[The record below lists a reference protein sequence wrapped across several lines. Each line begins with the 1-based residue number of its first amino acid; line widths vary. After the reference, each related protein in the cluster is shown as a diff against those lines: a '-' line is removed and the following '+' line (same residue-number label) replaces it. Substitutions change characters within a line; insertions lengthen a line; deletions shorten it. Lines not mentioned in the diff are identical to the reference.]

1 MNHQGGRVMSISVD
15 DVEALRSILS
25 SLPRHQPKQVS
36 KQEAI
41 AALVS
46 ELAAA
51 QRRGYSADDL
61 ARLMSEKGIDI
72 NGPTLRN
79 CLRRLR
85 KKRRARDKAKARQP
99 NAARAPASTA
109 TTAGDKKVPAVA
121 GTEAPKQP
129 APATVPTV
137 ASGSTPTPPAPTP
150 VREPNQPKPE
160 PRVMPPSEDPLPH
173 K

>member
-1 MNHQGGRVMSISVD
+1 MSISVD
-15 DVEALRSILS
+15 DVEALRSTLS

-41 AALVS
+41 ASLVS

-51 QRRGYSADDL
+51 QRRGYNTDDL

-85 KKRRARDKAKARQP
+85 KKRRARDKTKAPQA
-99 NAARAPASTA
+99 NAASTPASS
-109 TTAGDKKVPAVA
+109 TTVAADKQLPAVA
-121 GTEAPKQP
+121 GSEAPKPPPPAPVPTVGSGAAPKPP
-129 APATVPTV
+129 APA
-137 ASGSTPTPPAPTP
+137 P
-150 VREPNQPKPE
+150 VREPNQPRPE
-160 PRVMPPSEDPLPH
+160 LRVMPPSEDRLPH

>member
-1 MNHQGGRVMSISVD
+1 MSISVD
-15 DVEALRSILS
+15 DVEALRSILT

-41 AALVS
+41 ASLVS

-85 KKRRARDKAKARQP
+85 KKRRARDKAAARQP
-99 NAARAPASTA
+99 SATAAPASSPITV
-109 TTAGDKKVPAVA
+109 GDKSVA
-121 GTEAPKQP
+121 GRASSDAPKPPAPPIIRDTAAVKPAAP
-129 APATVPTV
+129 APAPDDDR
-137 ASGSTPTPPAPTP
+137 PA
-150 VREPNQPKPE
+150 
-160 PRVMPPSEDPLPH
+160 H

>member
-1 MNHQGGRVMSISVD
+1 MSISVD
-15 DVEALRSILS
+15 DVESLRSILS
-25 SLPRHQPKQVS
+25 ALPRHQPKQVS

-41 AALVS
+41 ASLVS

-61 ARLMSEKGIDI
+61 ARLMSEKGIEI

-85 KKRRARDKAKARQP
+85 KKRRARDKPQIGEVSAGP
-99 NAARAPASTA
+99 TPAASSASSGQKNGPADTSASTSRLSMPSPVGE
-109 TTAGDKKVPAVA
+109 AGL
-121 GTEAPKQP
+121 
-129 APATVPTV
+129 
-137 ASGSTPTPPAPTP
+137 
-150 VREPNQPKPE
+150 PKPDVRAVPPLE
-160 PRVMPPSEDPLPH
+160 ARVPQ

>member
-1 MNHQGGRVMSISVD
+1 MSISVD

-41 AALVS
+41 ASLVS

-85 KKRRARDKAKARQP
+85 KKRRSRDKSKPRQP
-99 NAARAPASTA
+99 NGASTPASSPTVA
-109 TTAGDKKVPAVA
+109 ADKKVPVVA
-121 GTEAPKQP
+121 GSEAPKPP
-129 APATVPTV
+129 APA
-137 ASGSTPTPPAPTP
+137 P
-150 VREPNQPKPE
+150 VREPNQPKPSRE
-160 PRVMPPSEDPLPH
+160 
-173 K
+173 

>member
-1 MNHQGGRVMSISVD
+1 MSISVD
-15 DVEALRSILS
+15 DVEALRSTLS

-41 AALVS
+41 ASLVS

-61 ARLMSEKGIDI
+61 ARLMSEKGIAI

-85 KKRRARDKAKARQP
+85 KKRRARDKTKARQP
-99 NAARAPASTA
+99 NAASTPPSSTTVRA
-109 TTAGDKKVPAVA
+109 DKQLPAVA
-121 GTEAPKQP
+121 VSEPPKPRAPTP
-129 APATVPTV
+129 IPTV
-137 ASGSTPTPPAPTP
+137 ASGATPKPPAPAP
-150 VREPNQPKPE
+150 VREPNPPTPPE
-160 PRVMPPSEDPLPH
+160 LRVMPHSEDRLPD

>member
-1 MNHQGGRVMSISVD
+1 MSISVD

-41 AALVS
+41 ASLVI

-85 KKRRARDKAKARQP
+85 KKRRARDKAKTPQASGGTIAGSSGATSTDKKTARG
-99 NAARAPASTA
+99 ASGEAST
-109 TTAGDKKVPAVA
+109 
-121 GTEAPKQP
+121 
-129 APATVPTV
+129 
-137 ASGSTPTPPAPTP
+137 PP
-150 VREPNQPKPE
+150 
-160 PRVMPPSEDPLPH
+160 PPSPARELGTAKIESRAAPSSSDERTPQ

>member
-1 MNHQGGRVMSISVD
+1 MPISVD
-15 DVEALRSILS
+15 DVESLRSILS
-25 SLPRHQPKQVS
+25 ALPRHQPKQVS

-41 AALVS
+41 TSLVS

-61 ARLMSEKGIDI
+61 ARLMSENGIDI

-85 KKRRARDKAKARQP
+85 KKRRARDKAKTPQASGGTIAGSSATASTDKKAANGASAEAPRVPPLTPARDLGTTKIE
-99 NAARAPASTA
+99 ARAAS
-109 TTAGDKKVPAVA
+109 
-121 GTEAPKQP
+121 
-129 APATVPTV
+129 
-137 ASGSTPTPPAPTP
+137 SS
-150 VREPNQPKPE
+150 
-160 PRVMPPSEDPLPH
+160 SEDRTLQ

>member
-1 MNHQGGRVMSISVD
+1 MSISVD

-41 AALVS
+41 ASLVS

-85 KKRRARDKAKARQP
+85 KKRRARDKAKPRETSA
-99 NAARAPASTA
+99 AST
-109 TTAGDKKVPAVA
+109 PAVA
-121 GTEAPKQP
+121 ATPALDKGTPASAAVTDPSKAP
-129 APATVPTV
+129 
-137 ASGSTPTPPAPTP
+137 PTPPARD
-150 VREPNQPKPE
+150 VGAMRAE
-160 PRVMPPSEDPLPH
+160 PRLAPSSTQGGPH

>member
-1 MNHQGGRVMSISVD
+1 MPISVD
-15 DVEALRSILS
+15 DVESLRSILS
-25 SLPRHQPKQVS
+25 ALPRHQPKQVS

-41 AALVS
+41 TSLVS

-61 ARLMSEKGIDI
+61 ARLMSENGIDI

-85 KKRRARDKAKARQP
+85 KKRRARDKAKTPQASGGTIAGSGATASADRK
-99 NAARAPASTA
+99 AANGASA
-109 TTAGDKKVPAVA
+109 
-121 GTEAPKQP
+121 EAPK
-129 APATVPTV
+129 V
-137 ASGSTPTPPAPTP
+137 
-150 VREPNQPKPE
+150 
-160 PRVMPPSEDPLPH
+160 PPSALARELGTTKVESRAVSSSGEDRTVQ

>member
-1 MNHQGGRVMSISVD
+1 MSISVD

-41 AALVS
+41 ASLVS

-85 KKRRARDKAKARQP
+85 KKRRARDKAKPRDTSA
-99 NAARAPASTA
+99 ASTPA
-109 TTAGDKKVPAVA
+109 ASAPPAADKRTPGSALA
-121 GTEAPKQP
+121 DAPK
-129 APATVPTV
+129 AP
-137 ASGSTPTPPAPTP
+137 PTPP
-150 VREPNQPKPE
+150 VREVGAIKAE
-160 PRVMPPSEDPLPH
+160 PRLAPSSTQGGPQ

>member
-1 MNHQGGRVMSISVD
+1 
-15 DVEALRSILS
+15 
-25 SLPRHQPKQVS
+25 VS

-41 AALVS
+41 ASLVS

-85 KKRRARDKAKARQP
+85 KKRRARDKAAAREP
-99 NAARAPASTA
+99 NATAAPGSSPITV
-109 TTAGDKKVPAVA
+109 GDKSVA
-121 GTEAPKQP
+121 GR
-129 APATVPTV
+129 
-137 ASGSTPTPPAPTP
+137 ASSDASKPPAPP
-150 VREPNQPKPE
+150 IIRDAAVVKAAAPA
-160 PRVMPPSEDPLPH
+160 PSPADDRPPH